1 MNETGKHI
9 LIVDDNL
16 KNLQITAKILKDEGY
31 LISLA
36 QDGRTALAQL
46 DQLIPDLLLLDIMMP
61 EIDGLELCRIIKR
74 DPRLSDIPVIFL
86 TARTQTDDLEEGFNA
101 GGVDYITKPFKRA
114 ELLTRVRNHIEL
126 AGSRNR
132 IMEMN
137 RTRDKLYSV
146 IAHDIR
152 SPLSSISLAISS
164 LANGY
169 LEPGTGEYNEIIQY
183 LDRTAAETQTLL
195 DNLLSYTRM
204 QGKSI
209 SLAPEE
215 LEVFPVIAEC
225 VQLLQA
231 NADNKKIS
239 IEINI
244 PEGLDAY
251 FDEVTMQAVF
261 RNMIFNS
268 IKFTPDNGQIFI
280 SAEPAGENVKISV
293 RDSGVGI
300 PKELVDKIFV
310 KNEHFTTPGT
320 DMEHG
325 SGLGSFIIMDFV
337 SRNSGTI
344 EIKSAPGKG
353 TEMIVLL
360 PARKRKE

>member
-1 MNETGKHI
+1 MNNSGKHI
-9 LIVDDNL
+9 LIVDDNI

-36 QDGRTALAQL
+36 QDAKSALAQL
-46 DQLIPDLLLLDIMMP
+46 DQLIPDMLLLDIMMP
-61 EIDGLELCRIIKR
+61 EMDGLELCRILKK
-74 DPRLSDIPVIFL
+74 DPRFTDIPVIFL

-114 ELLTRVRNHIEL
+114 ELLTRVKNHIEL

-132 IMEMN
+132 IMHMN

-169 LEPGTGEYNEIIQY
+169 LEPGTEEYDEIIHY
-183 LDRTAAETQTLL
+183 LDRTATETQTLL

-204 QGKSI
+204 QDKEI
-209 SLAPEE
+209 AVAPEE
-215 LEVFPVIAEC
+215 LELLPVIAEC
-225 VQLLQA
+225 IQLLQA
-231 NADNKKIS
+231 NADNKKIN
-239 IEINI
+239 IDVNI
-244 PEGLDAY
+244 PEGLNAY

-268 IKFTPDNGQIFI
+268 IKFTPDNGKVSI
-280 SAEPAGENVKISV
+280 SAVNAGDTVEIKVK
-293 RDSGVGI
+293 DNGVGI
-300 PKELVDKIFV
+300 SKDLVEKIFV
-310 KNEHFTTPGT
+310 KNEHFTSPGT
-320 DMEHG
+320 DSEHG
-325 SGLGSFIIMDFV
+325 SGLGSFIIKDFI

-344 EIKSAPGKG
+344 DVKSTPGKG
-353 TEMIVLL
+353 TEMIVVL
-360 PARKRKE
+360 PANKKE